1 MRVRFSWAN
10 SPGQRELRPAQSGAK
25 PIIPLYIAR
34 PAIQIRE
41 TDAERISN
49 LAIEAED
56 RLPQVAELLLAEIN
70 RATIVEDS
78 RLPQNVVALQSTV
91 KFLDEASGIERT
103 LQLVYPQ
110 HADIAAGRISILSLV
125 GAGLLGLKPGQSISW
140 PDRAGKQRALRIM
153 EVNQR

>member
-1 MRVRFSWAN
+1 MTTHRK
-10 SPGQRELRPAQSGAK
+10 AQ
-25 PIIPLYIAR
+25 AR

>member
-1 MRVRFSWAN
+1 MTTHRKAR
-10 SPGQRELRPAQSGAK
+10 
-25 PIIPLYIAR
+25 AR
-34 PAIQIRE
+34 PLIQIRE
-41 TDAERISN
+41 TDAERIGN
-49 LAIEAED
+49 LAIEAEE

-70 RATIVEDS
+70 RAKVVQDS

>member
-1 MRVRFSWAN
+1 MTTHRK
-10 SPGQRELRPAQSGAK
+10 AQ
-25 PIIPLYIAR
+25 AR

-49 LAIEAED
+49 LAIEAEE

>member
-1 MRVRFSWAN
+1 MTTHRK
-10 SPGQRELRPAQSGAK
+10 AQ
-25 PIIPLYIAR
+25 AR
-34 PAIQIRE
+34 PAIQICE

>member
-1 MRVRFSWAN
+1 MTTHRKAR
-10 SPGQRELRPAQSGAK
+10 
-25 PIIPLYIAR
+25 AR
-34 PAIQIRE
+34 PPIQIRE
-41 TDAERISN
+41 TDAERIGN
-49 LAIEAED
+49 LAIEAEE

>member
-1 MRVRFSWAN
+1 MDFRVGAN
-10 SPGQRELRPAQSGAK
+10 DDIFLRPVGF
-25 PIIPLYIAR
+25 PNTHGVITRDGEEVLIVDL
-34 PAIQIRE
+34 
-41 TDAERISN
+41 D
-49 LAIEAED
+49 
-56 RLPQVAELLLAEIN
+56 PQANASLHVGRKHPSEVPVTCAELLLAEIN

>member
-1 MRVRFSWAN
+1 MTTHRK
-10 SPGQRELRPAQSGAK
+10 AQ
-25 PIIPLYIAR
+25 AR

-49 LAIEAED
+49 LAMEAED
-56 RLPQVAELLLAEIN
+56 RLPQVAELLLDEIN

-91 KFLDEASGIERT
+91 KFVDEASGIERT

>member
-1 MRVRFSWAN
+1 MTTHRK
-10 SPGQRELRPAQSGAK
+10 AQ
-25 PIIPLYIAR
+25 AR

-153 EVNQR
+153 EVNQRLYR

>member
-1 MRVRFSWAN
+1 M
-10 SPGQRELRPAQSGAK
+10 
-25 PIIPLYIAR
+25 
-34 PAIQIRE
+34 
-41 TDAERISN
+41 
-49 LAIEAED
+49 
-56 RLPQVAELLLAEIN
+56 AELLLAEIN

>member
-1 MRVRFSWAN
+1 MTTHRK
-10 SPGQRELRPAQSGAK
+10 AQ
-25 PIIPLYIAR
+25 AR

-110 HADIAAGRISILSLV
+110 HADIAAGQISILSLV
-125 GAGLLGLKPGQSISW
+125 GAGLLGLKPDSRSHGPIVPESSGPCGSW
-140 PDRAGKQRALRIM
+140 K
-153 EVNQR
+153 